1 VLFGGFSI
9 AEIIGLAVAL
19 VAGITFHEFSH
30 AASADALGD
39 HRPRALGRVSLNPA
53 RHIDPMGAILF
64 VLAGFGWGK
73 PVPVNAYALRPGR
86 IGMAY
91 VAAAGPI
98 ANLLL
103 AVAVAVVFRVA
114 DMAGLLGAGTSFV
127 WLLLVSTVFYNVVL
141 ALFNLLPIP
150 PLDGYNFVLP
160 FLPPRWAFSVQ
171 RYAQY
176 GVLLLLLLVFLSYGG
191 GAGPLDWLF
200 GAADRITGLLI
211 GA

>member
-1 VLFGGFSI
+1 MLFGGFSV
-9 AEIIGLAVAL
+9 AEIIGLAIAL

-53 RHIDPMGAILF
+53 RHIEPMGAILF
-64 VLAGFGWGK
+64 LIAGFGWGR

-98 ANLLL
+98 ANLVL
-103 AVAVAVVFRVA
+103 AVAVAALFRVA
-114 DMAGLLGAGTSFV
+114 DLAGLLGIGSGFV
-127 WLLLVSTVFYNVVL
+127 FVVLASTVFYNVVL

-150 PLDGYNFVLP
+150 PLDGYNLVLP
-160 FLPPRWAFSVQ
+160 FLPPRLAFRVQ
-171 RYAQY
+171 RYAPY
-176 GVLLLLLLVFLSYGG
+176 GILVLLLLVFLSYGG
-191 GAGPLDWLF
+191 GFSPLRWLF
-200 GAADRITGLLI
+200 GAADTITGVLI